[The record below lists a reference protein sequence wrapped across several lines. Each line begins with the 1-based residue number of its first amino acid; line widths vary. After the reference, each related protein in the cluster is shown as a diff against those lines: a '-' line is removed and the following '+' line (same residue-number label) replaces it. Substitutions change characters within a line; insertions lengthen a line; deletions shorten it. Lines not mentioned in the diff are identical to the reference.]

1 MRKYLFLAAA
11 AAAAIASPA
20 AAHDGSMY
28 AGFEFGLW
36 GPSDTSIDVDTVYPA
51 STVPGRPT
59 GAHSYDDG
67 ADVHY
72 RRGWDGDI
80 LGGYDFGRFR
90 VEGELGYKHV
100 DIRDVEFTA
109 PLLNDINGALVLNP
123 ALNNDAIEIG
133 GHSNVLSGMING
145 LVDFGDDAG
154 WRGYFGVGIGMASA
168 GGVTAAAV
176 AVVNALGDVRDA
188 SGSIIAG
195 ARDANGRFLD
205 GARLVSEGGV
215 QGRFADTAL
224 QNTTIAVVAT
234 SAYLAR
240 VELSQL
246 AQASSAALYRR
257 ITPTGTSFDG
267 DVIFAIGPL
276 EGPTAPAPQVEGLA
290 VAALEQAVER
300 AVRLAVGRDG
310 IPGLADGIDGR

>member
-1 MRKYLFLAAA
+1 MKYMRKYLFLAAA

-154 WRGYFGVGIGMASA
+154 WRGYFGVGIGMAK
-168 GGVTAAAV
+168 VKM
-176 AVVNALGDVRDA
+176 LGDSDSGLALQGIAGFSLPVTNNIDLGLKYRYFRTDRLNFSDTIDIGTGVPFDARRGRNDHKASSVGERDA
-188 SGSIIAG
+188 VSG
-195 ARDANGRFLD
+195 
-205 GARLVSEGGV
+205 
-215 QGRFADTAL
+215 
-224 QNTTIAVVAT
+224 
-234 SAYLAR
+234 
-240 VELSQL
+240 
-246 AQASSAALYRR
+246 
-257 ITPTGTSFDG
+257 
-267 DVIFAIGPL
+267 
-276 EGPTAPAPQVEGLA
+276 
-290 VAALEQAVER
+290 
-300 AVRLAVGRDG
+300 
-310 IPGLADGIDGR
+310 